1 MNCKQRIMAALRGD
15 PVDRVPVFIMSRQ
28 YAMKRKNLS
37 FKTCLEDFSGEK
49 YANAQAE
56 AFALYGYDG
65 VMDLEGV
72 SAESEAFGCELS
84 KSENESPTVISPR
97 IQHYDEL
104 EQLEIPDFEK
114 SSVLQRQ
121 FNVIKALRR
130 LVAEDV
136 PIYANVQCPFR
147 SAAMLRGLNNFLL
160 DLIEN
165 APDVHA
171 LLEVTTLMAILYG
184 KRLIEAGADIL
195 MPSNPL
201 GSGNIISKQHYEKFV
216 FPYEKRMVDSFRETG
231 IPTILHICGKTQDR
245 LCLIAD
251 TGYDGVSVDS
261 IIDLDQAGRDVG
273 NKICLVGNLDVFQ
286 PLRNGTPQDVTK
298 GALECIK
305 AKNSG
310 GGFMLSGSCEIIPDT
325 PEQNL
330 IALIEAARAAI

>member
-1 MNCKQRIMAALRGD
+1 MNCKQRVMAALRGD

-97 IQHYDEL
+97 IQHYDDL
-104 EQLEIPDFEK
+104 EQLEIPDFEN
-114 SSVLQRQ
+114 SSVLLRQ

-165 APDVHA
+165 APKVHA
-171 LLEVTTLMAILYG
+171 LLEVTTQMAILYG
-184 KRLIEAGADIL
+184 KRLIKAGADIL

-201 GSGNIISKQHYEKFV
+201 GSGNIISNQHYEEFV
-216 FPYEKRMVDSFRETG
+216 FPYEKKMVDSFRKKG

-245 LCLIAD
+245 LSLIAD

-261 IIDLDQAGRDVG
+261 IVDLDQAGRDVG
-273 NKICLVGNLDVFQ
+273 DKICLVGNLDVFQ
-286 PLRNGTPQDVTK
+286 PLRNGTPQEVTK
-298 GALECIK
+298 GALECLK
-305 AKNSG
+305 ARNSG
-310 GGFMLSGSCEIIPDT
+310 GGFILSASCEIIPDT

-330 IALIEAARAAI
+330 IALIESAQAVF